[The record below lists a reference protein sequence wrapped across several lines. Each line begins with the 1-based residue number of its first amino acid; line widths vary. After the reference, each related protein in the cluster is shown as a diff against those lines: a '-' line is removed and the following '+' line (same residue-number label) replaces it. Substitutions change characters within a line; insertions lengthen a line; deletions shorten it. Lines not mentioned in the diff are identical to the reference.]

1 MRKNKKIQEIPLIF
15 TNFDTALR
23 EKTQLS
29 FSQILPEG
37 QINASKDDILLD
49 KIKFKSNK
57 PKKDKKFFLNNGLL
71 TVPKG
76 VTSFDAKIKII
87 DDTLVEGTEKL
98 TLSVANHQATASI
111 TDNDFND
118 VEIASFQAA
127 NSNGAEKTK
136 GYNQFLSY
144 SIRFTEN

>member
-1 MRKNKKIQEIPLIF
+1 M
-15 TNFDTALR
+15 
-23 EKTQLS
+23 
-29 FSQILPEG
+29 
-37 QINASKDDILLD
+37 
-49 KIKFKSNK
+49 
-57 PKKDKKFFLNNGLL
+57 

-136 GYNQFLSY
+136 GYNQFSVFNTIYGKTKEKQHLT
-144 SIRFTEN
+144 FTNSDAANNVDEDDVDLVTAVLHRTSQRKIKGLARMTASSPSQRDLFLHRQH